1 VPSVTKLSAPRRFRH
16 LREHNHGPRFYR
28 LLDAQMPGWRAVKER
43 LDGLAEQL
51 LGT

>member
-1 VPSVTKLSAPRRFRH
+1 LK
-16 LREHNHGPRFYR
+16 EHNHGPRFYR

-43 LDGLAEQL
+43 LDGLAERL